1 MEDLQEIIL
10 GLLDYVQ
17 LLVGLF
23 FLFSLFFPS
32 PLYLLSKYLNFEKLF
47 LEYYM
52 NFFLAIP
59 LVLIVAFLFALTR
72 MIFLKNFAI
81 STLNFILDFIICIPV
96 FIFVMIVITIL
107 KAELT
112 RITPQ
117 ISGFITFLGVFFTVI
132 AIRNLKRSSEEY

>member
-1 MEDLQEIIL
+1 
-10 GLLDYVQ
+10 
-17 LLVGLF
+17 
-23 FLFSLFFPS
+23 
-32 PLYLLSKYLNFEKLF
+32 
-47 LEYYM
+47 M

-132 AIRNLKRSSEEY
+132 AIRNLKVL